1 MSCLGDLERGRGIS
15 GKGIWQVMF
24 AGGFGVFPRQDIL
37 AGLLGGSVWRVKL
50 AHLFCGFQSKEKRML
65 LNSEKK

>member
-1 MSCLGDLERGRGIS
+1 
-15 GKGIWQVMF
+15 MF

-50 AHLFCGFQSKEKRML
+50 AHLFNGFLKQGKTYVVEQRKEIESNEMYYGE
-65 LNSEKK
+65 SVDCDIIM